1 MGYFLYIKWIKNT
14 YLSVKCINITPKWV
28 YIIYRTKEERLFPI
42 YFFIYYSEITPK
54 WSEKGLYTFKLPS
67 EKAMRKVKVGKTV
80 ALKTNNN
87 YRKHK
92 DCVACGTCKHS
103 FPHKGE
109 HHNFSDCIDVK

>member
-1 MGYFLYIKWIKNT
+1 MEKCKNGEYCYVYT
-14 YLSVKCINITPKWV
+14 MSSTFCGAFDAIITAEGNDW
-28 YIIYRTKEERLFPI
+28 
-42 YFFIYYSEITPK
+42 K

-109 HHNFSDCIDVK
+109 NHNFSDCIRVK